1 MAEEIQVVRPR
12 GRLDN
17 STSPEFEKDLLGRV
31 DRGAALLVLDLS
43 DLAFM
48 SSTGLR
54 AILLTAKRLKLAGG
68 RLAVCALSKP
78 VKQVFEVTGC
88 DALIDIFPSYETAVA
103 HLSMR

>member
-1 MAEEIQVVRPR
+1 MTEIPVMRPQ

-17 STSPEFEKDLLGRV
+17 STSPAFEKDLLSRL
-31 DRGAALLVLDLS
+31 DQGAALVVVDLS
-43 DLAFM
+43 DLTFM
-48 SSTGLR
+48 SSAGLR
-54 AILLTAKRLKLAGG
+54 AILLAAKRLKLAGG

-78 VKQVFEVTGC
+78 VKQVFEATGC

>member
-1 MAEEIQVVRPR
+1 MAEEIPVIRPQ

-17 STSPEFEKDLLGRV
+17 STGPEFEKDLLNRLDQGLS
-31 DRGAALLVLDLS
+31 LLVLDLS
-43 DLAFM
+43 GLTFM

-54 AILLTAKRLKLAGG
+54 AILLAAKRLKLSGG

-78 VKQVFEVTGC
+78 VKQVFDVTGC